1 MAKKLLV
8 GTYRFDA
15 SERSVF
21 CKGNITAERFLVVTN
36 VTRNTIIYNFAD
48 VNAGLAGVSYDS
60 VTDETELSLVYDTTT
75 QADSDKLQIF
85 IQGDY
90 QEITPAEDIL
100 DPVGKLRVSNPEN
113 LIDTDFEYGL
123 QSTKWETLQTVN
135 NIPTI
140 YSSSG
145 DTPIDGITS
154 INARNGSRN
163 IRVTTNIPHGLSIG
177 DPISVQGVSQ
187 YQAEGFFIVTN
198 VPSTTVFFFELDVGR
213 T

>member
-48 VNAGLAGVSYDS
+48 TNAGLAGVSYDS

-90 QEITPAEDIL
+90 QEITPAEDIFCL
-100 DPVGKLRVSNPEN
+100 L
-113 LIDTDFEYGL
+113 Y
-123 QSTKWETLQTVN
+123 
-135 NIPTI
+135 
-140 YSSSG
+140 
-145 DTPIDGITS
+145 TS
-154 INARNGSRN
+154 
-163 IRVTTNIPHGLSIG
+163 
-177 DPISVQGVSQ
+177 
-187 YQAEGFFIVTN
+187 
-198 VPSTTVFFFELDVGR
+198 PSPRD
-213 T
+213 